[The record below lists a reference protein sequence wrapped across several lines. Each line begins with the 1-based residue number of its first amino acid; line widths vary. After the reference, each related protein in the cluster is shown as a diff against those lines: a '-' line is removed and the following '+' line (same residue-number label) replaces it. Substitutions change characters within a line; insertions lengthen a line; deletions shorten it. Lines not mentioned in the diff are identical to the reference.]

1 MNYISSV
8 LICSIIILSSTSCR
22 EEIIEPGNAA
32 GNINAP
38 VIENSNNYFSL
49 IINASDLSTSYKS
62 FTNFSFI
69 NNRTLLTITDVSGGS
84 VRIVVKDK
92 NGSSLYFSS
101 SQTEVENDS
110 RKISG
115 SIPESVDF
123 TFTNFTGKLKF
134 SLSYSPYD

>member
-8 LICSIIILSSTSCR
+8 LICSIIILSATSCR

-38 VIENSNNYFSL
+38 VIENTNNYFSL
-49 IINASDLSTSYKS
+49 IINASNLSTSYKS

-101 SQTEVENDS
+101 SQTEVDNDS

-123 TFTNFTGKLKF
+123 TFTNFTVKLKF
-134 SLSYSPYD
+134 SLIYSPYD